1 MTQKTT
7 QFTTNILQDGNSIR
21 AFLEAVSETKITE
34 IKRIYTGDDLVDLF
48 GHAGQL
54 FELPNP
60 DIMIEDGG
68 HNCYIIRCMQDRG
81 EDLEQLRHCYQRAA
95 DRYYFA
101 QAESGADFPELY
113 IIFICNYDYYGLGH
127 AMYYM
132 DDIYDGYE
140 IDNGRHM
147 VVLNSRYRIA
157 NATPQ
162 IMALL
167 DSIYSAI
174 GNVHFPQP
182 Q

>member
-1 MTQKTT
+1 MPKELTQCSAH
-7 QFTTNILQDGNSIR
+7 ILQDNSSIK
-21 AFLEAVSETKITE
+21 AFLEAVSETEITG
-34 IKRIYTGDDLVDLF
+34 IKRIYTGDDLVDVF
-48 GHAGQL
+48 GSADQMLGL
-54 FELPNP
+54 P
-60 DIMIEDGG
+60 DIMVEDEG
-68 HNCYIIRCMQDRG
+68 HNCYIIRCMQDRV
-81 EDLEQLRHCYQRAA
+81 EDLEQLRHCYQSAA

-101 QAESGADFPELY
+101 RAENSADFSELY
-113 IIFICNYDYYGLGH
+113 IIFICDYDYYGLGH

-167 DSIYSAI
+167 DSIRDEE
-174 GNVHFPQP
+174 GD
-182 Q
+182 

>member
-1 MTQKTT
+1 MPQKTNLC
-7 QFTTNILQDGNSIR
+7 TTHILQDSSSIK
-21 AFLEAVSETKITE
+21 AFLGAVSETKIMGFS
-34 IKRIYTGDDLVDLF
+34 RIYTGDNWIDMF
-48 GHAGQL
+48 GGADQRL
-54 FELPNP
+54 EPP
-60 DIMIEDGG
+60 DIMIEDGE
-68 HNCYIIRCMQDRG
+68 HNCYIVRYMQDG
-81 EDLEQLRHCYQRAA
+81 IEDLEQLRRCYQSAA

-101 QAESGADFPELY
+101 QAESSADFPELY

-147 VVLNSRYRIA
+147 VVLNSRYRVA
-157 NATPQ
+157 NAAPQ

-167 DSIYSAI
+167 DSIHSAI

>member
-1 MTQKTT
+1 MPQKTNLC
-7 QFTTNILQDGNSIR
+7 TTHILQDSSNIK
-21 AFLEAVSETKITE
+21 AFLGAVSETKITE
-34 IKRIYTGDDLVDLF
+34 IKRIYTGDDLVDIF

-81 EDLEQLRHCYQRAA
+81 EDLEQLRHCYQSAA
-95 DRYYFA
+95 DKYYFA
-101 QAESGADFPELY
+101 RAESSSDLPELY
-113 IIFICNYDYYGLGH
+113 IVFLCNYDYYGLGH

-147 VVLNSRYRIA
+147 VILNSRYRIA
-157 NATPQ
+157 NAAPQ
-162 IMALL
+162 IIGVL
-167 DSIYSAI
+167 DSIRAKENS
-174 GNVHFPQP
+174 
-182 Q
+182 